1 MPLRRN
7 MLESQHRL
15 HDVLCILLLYLKHI
29 ETSLDTADQEALRA
43 AIDLLEKEIDL
54 DKRGLI

>member
-1 MPLRRN
+1 